1 MSRYKKLQI
10 VILSIILANE
20 RIKLIDKIENMAMDQ
35 LKSLSKEIKILWKVI

>member
-20 RIKLIDKIENMAMDQ
+20 RIKLIDRIENMTMDQ
-35 LKSLSKEIKILWKVI
+35 LKSLSKEIKIL

>member
-20 RIKLIDKIENMAMDQ
+20 RIKLVDKIENMTMDQ
-35 LKSLSKEIKILWKVI
+35 LKSLSKEIKIL

>member
-20 RIKLIDKIENMAMDQ
+20 RVKLVDRIENMTMDQ
-35 LKSLSKEIKILWKVI
+35 LKSLSKEIKIL

>member
-20 RIKLIDKIENMAMDQ
+20 RIKLVDRIENMTMDQ
-35 LKSLSKEIKILWKVI
+35 LKSLSKEIKIL

>member
-10 VILSIILANE
+10 VILSIILANKRME
-20 RIKLIDKIENMAMDQ
+20 LVDKIENMAMDQ

>member
-20 RIKLIDKIENMAMDQ
+20 RMKLVEKIENMAMDQ
-35 LKSLSKEIKILWKVI
+35 LKSFSKEIKIL

>member
-35 LKSLSKEIKILWKVI
+35 LKSLSKEIKIL

>member
-20 RIKLIDKIENMAMDQ
+20 RIKLIDRIENMTMNQ
-35 LKSLSKEIKILWKVI
+35 LKSLSKEIKIL

>member
-20 RIKLIDKIENMAMDQ
+20 RIKLVDKIENMTMEQ
-35 LKSLSKEIKILWKVI
+35 LKSLSKEIKIL

>member
-20 RIKLIDKIENMAMDQ
+20 RIKLVDKIENMTMDQ
-35 LKSLSKEIKILWKVI
+35 LKSLSKEVKIL

>member
-20 RIKLIDKIENMAMDQ
+20 RVKLVDKIENMTMEQ
-35 LKSLSKEIKILWKVI
+35 LKSLSKEIKIL

>member
-20 RIKLIDKIENMAMDQ
+20 RIKLIDKIENMTMDQ
-35 LKSLSKEIKILWKVI
+35 LKSLSKEIKIL

>member
-20 RIKLIDKIENMAMDQ
+20 RIKLIDRIENMAMDQ
-35 LKSLSKEIKILWKVI
+35 LKSFSKEIKIL

>member
-35 LKSLSKEIKILWKVI
+35 LKNLSKEIEIL

>member
-20 RIKLIDKIENMAMDQ
+20 RMKLIDKIENMAMDQ
-35 LKSLSKEIKILWKVI
+35 LKNLSKEIEILWKVI

>member
-1 MSRYKKLQI
+1 MSRFKKLQI

-20 RIKLIDKIENMAMDQ
+20 RIKLVDKIENMTMEQ

>member
-1 MSRYKKLQI
+1 MSKYKKLQI

-20 RIKLIDKIENMAMDQ
+20 RIKLVDKIENMTMEQ